1 MIINNFNVACI
12 WLIIDK
18 GAKFLKK
25 RFITSND
32 WQTSIAEIALQ
43 AFIEQ
48 SRHIG
53 NASSLH
59 TYGRDVRKAVEEARE
74 RIAGLIDAHA
84 SEIIFTGSGT
94 EANNLALKG
103 AYWHRNKDGIARNLI
118 VISAFEHHA
127 VLDPARWLEDFEGAE
142 VLLVPVSKDGYVDLQ
157 SLEEIIRER
166 HDEIALISV
175 MHSNNEVGT
184 VQPLSEIVKL
194 ADQFEIPVHSDAV
207 QSLGKIPLSFKK
219 LGLFAMTISAH
230 KIGGPIGIGALVLRK
245 GVDIT
250 PILHGGGQER
260 EIRSGTLNSAGIV
273 AFAAAVQSAL
283 RDLDSSREKISA
295 LRKKLITALQREVP
309 DATLNGVLDGETL
322 PGIANISFPRT
333 ESDSLLLLFDA
344 EGIACST
351 GSACSAGVQEASH
364 VLLAMGLSEKEA
376 RSSLRF
382 SLGTSNTDTDI
393 EYLQTCIK
401 RVIDRARAAFR
412 D

>member
-1 MIINNFNVACI
+1 MPRVYFDNAATTPISEV
-12 WLIIDK
+12 
-18 GAKFLKK
+18 
-25 RFITSND
+25 
-32 WQTSIAEIALQ
+32 ALQ

-48 SRHIG
+48 SRLVG

-74 RIAGLIDAHA
+74 RIAGLIDSHA

-103 AYWHRNKDGIARNLI
+103 AFWHRNKDGVARNVI

-142 VLLVPVSKDGYVDLQ
+142 VIHVPVTREGFISLEA
-157 SLEEIIRER
+157 LEEIVRER
-166 HDEIALISV
+166 HDEIALISI

-184 VQPLSEIVKL
+184 LQPISQVVAI
-194 ADQFEIPVHSDAV
+194 ADEFAIPVHSDAV
-207 QSLGKIPLSFKK
+207 QSLGKVPLSFKE

-230 KIGGPIGIGALVLRK
+230 KVGGPIGVGALVLRK

-260 EIRSGTLNSAGIV
+260 DIRSGTLNSAGIV
-273 AFAAAVQSAL
+273 AFSAAVQSAI
-283 RDLDSSREKISA
+283 RDLDTNAAKIRNLRTKLISA
-295 LRKKLITALQREVP
+295 LQSEVS
-309 DATLNGVLDGETL
+309 DVKLNGVLEGETL

-333 ESDSLLLLFDA
+333 DSDSLLLLFDA

-364 VLLAMGLSEKEA
+364 VLMAMGLDEKEA

-382 SLGTSNTDTDI
+382 SLGTANTDTDI

-401 RVIDRARAAFR
+401 RVIDRARAAYR

>member
-1 MIINNFNVACI
+1 MPRVYLDNAATTPISEV
-12 WLIIDK
+12 
-18 GAKFLKK
+18 
-25 RFITSND
+25 
-32 WQTSIAEIALQ
+32 ALQ

-48 SRHIG
+48 SRLVG

-59 TYGRDVRKAVEEARE
+59 TFGRDVRKAVEEARE
-74 RIAGLIDAHA
+74 RIAGLIDSHA

-103 AYWHRNKDGIARNLI
+103 AFWNRNKDGVARNVI

-127 VLDPARWLEDFEGAE
+127 VLDPARWLEDCEGAE
-142 VLLVPVSKDGYVDLQ
+142 VVQVPVTREGFINLEA
-157 SLEEIIRER
+157 LEEIVRER
-166 HDEIALISV
+166 HDEIALMSI

-184 VQPLSEIVKL
+184 LQPISQVVAI
-194 ADQFEIPVHSDAV
+194 ADEFAIPVHSDAV
-207 QSLGKIPLSFKK
+207 QSLGKVPLSFKE

-230 KIGGPIGIGALVLRK
+230 KVGGPIGVGALVLRK

-260 EIRSGTLNSAGIV
+260 DIRSGTLNSAGIV
-273 AFAAAVQSAL
+273 AFAAAVQSAI
-283 RDLDSSREKISA
+283 RDLDTNSAKIRN
-295 LRKKLITALQREVP
+295 LRTKLISSLQSEVS
-309 DATLNGVLDGETL
+309 DVKLNGVLEGETL

-364 VLLAMGLSEKEA
+364 VLMAMGLNEKEA

-382 SLGTSNTDTDI
+382 SLGTANTDTDI

-401 RVIDRARAAFR
+401 RVIDRARAAYR

>member
-1 MIINNFNVACI
+1 MPRVYLDNAATTPISEV
-12 WLIIDK
+12 
-18 GAKFLKK
+18 
-25 RFITSND
+25 
-32 WQTSIAEIALQ
+32 ALQ

-48 SRHIG
+48 SRQIG

-59 TYGRDVRKAVEEARE
+59 TYGRTVRKEVEEARE
-74 RIAGLIDAHA
+74 KIAGLIGCHA

-94 EANNLALKG
+94 ESNNLAIKG
-103 AYWHRNKDGIARNLI
+103 AFWHRNKDGIARNVI

-127 VLDPARWLEDFEGAE
+127 VLDPAQWLEDFEGAE
-142 VLLVPVSKDGYVDLQ
+142 VVKVPVSRDGYIDFAA
-157 SLEEIIRER
+157 LETVIHER
-166 HDEIALISV
+166 HDEIALISI
-175 MHSNNEVGT
+175 MHANNEIGT
-184 VQPLSEIVKL
+184 IQPIERITSL
-194 ADQFEIPVHSDAV
+194 AREFDIPVHSDAV
-207 QSLGKIPLSFKK
+207 QSLGKVPVTFKE

-230 KIGGPIGIGALVLRK
+230 KVGGPVGVGALVLRK

-260 EIRSGTLNSAGIV
+260 DIRSGTLNSAGIV
-273 AFAAAVQSAL
+273 AFAAAVQSAI
-283 RDLDSSREKISA
+283 RDLDVNAEKVRA
-295 LRKKLITALQREVP
+295 LRAKLIIAIQNEIN
-309 DATLNGVLDGETL
+309 DATLNGVFDGATL

-364 VLLAMGLSEKEA
+364 VLMAMGLSDKEA

-401 RVIDRARAAFR
+401 RVIDRARAAYR
-412 D
+412 E

>member
-1 MIINNFNVACI
+1 MPRVYFDNAATTPISEV
-12 WLIIDK
+12 
-18 GAKFLKK
+18 
-25 RFITSND
+25 
-32 WQTSIAEIALQ
+32 ALQ

-48 SRHIG
+48 SRLVG

-74 RIAGLIDAHA
+74 RIAGLIDSHA

-103 AYWHRNKDGIARNLI
+103 AFWHRNKDGVARNVI

-142 VLLVPVSKDGYVDLQ
+142 VIQVPVTREGFISLEA
-157 SLEEIIRER
+157 LEEIVRER
-166 HDEIALISV
+166 HDEIALISI

-184 VQPLSEIVKL
+184 LQPISQVVAI
-194 ADQFEIPVHSDAV
+194 ADEFAIPVHSDAV
-207 QSLGKIPLSFKK
+207 QSLGKVPLSFKE

-230 KIGGPIGIGALVLRK
+230 KVGGPIGVGALVLRK

-260 EIRSGTLNSAGIV
+260 DIRSGTLNSAGIV
-273 AFAAAVQSAL
+273 AFAAAVQSAI
-283 RDLDSSREKISA
+283 RDLDTNVAKIRNLRTKLISA
-295 LRKKLITALQREVP
+295 LQSEVS
-309 DATLNGVLDGETL
+309 DVKLNGVLEGETL

-364 VLLAMGLSEKEA
+364 VLMAMGLDEKEA

-382 SLGTSNTDTDI
+382 SLGTANTDTDI

-401 RVIDRARAAFR
+401 RVIDRARAAYR

>member
-1 MIINNFNVACI
+1 MPRVYFDNAATTPISEV
-12 WLIIDK
+12 
-18 GAKFLKK
+18 
-25 RFITSND
+25 
-32 WQTSIAEIALQ
+32 ALQ

-48 SRHIG
+48 SRLVG

-74 RIAGLIDAHA
+74 RIAGLIDSHA

-103 AYWHRNKDGIARNLI
+103 AFWHRNKDGVARNVI

-142 VLLVPVSKDGYVDLQ
+142 VIQVPVTREGFISLEA
-157 SLEEIIRER
+157 LEEIVRER
-166 HDEIALISV
+166 HDEIALISI

-184 VQPLSEIVKL
+184 LQPISQVVAI
-194 ADQFEIPVHSDAV
+194 ADEFAIPVHSDAV
-207 QSLGKIPLSFKK
+207 QSLGKVPLSFKE

-230 KIGGPIGIGALVLRK
+230 KVGGPIGVGALVLRK

-260 EIRSGTLNSAGIV
+260 DIRSGTLNSAGIV
-273 AFAAAVQSAL
+273 AFAAAVQSAI
-283 RDLDSSREKISA
+283 RDLDTNVAKIRN
-295 LRKKLITALQREVP
+295 LRTKLIAALQSEVS
-309 DATLNGVLDGETL
+309 DVKLNGVLEGETL

-364 VLLAMGLSEKEA
+364 VLMAMGMDEKEA

-382 SLGTSNTDTDI
+382 SLGTANTDTDI

-401 RVIDRARAAFR
+401 RVIDRARAAYR

>member
-1 MIINNFNVACI
+1 MPRVYFDNAATTPISEV
-12 WLIIDK
+12 
-18 GAKFLKK
+18 
-25 RFITSND
+25 
-32 WQTSIAEIALQ
+32 ALQ

-48 SRHIG
+48 SRLVG

-74 RIAGLIDAHA
+74 RIAGLIDSHA

-103 AYWHRNKDGIARNLI
+103 AFWHRNKDGVVRNVI
-118 VISAFEHHA
+118 VVSAFEHHA

-142 VLLVPVSKDGYVDLQ
+142 VIHVPVTREGFISLEA
-157 SLEEIIRER
+157 LEEIVRER
-166 HDEIALISV
+166 YEEIALISI

-184 VQPLSEIVKL
+184 LQPISQVVAI
-194 ADQFEIPVHSDAV
+194 ADEFAIPVHSDAV
-207 QSLGKIPLSFKK
+207 QSLGKVPLSFKE

-230 KIGGPIGIGALVLRK
+230 KVGGPIGVGALVLRK

-260 EIRSGTLNSAGIV
+260 DIRSGTLNSAGIV
-273 AFAAAVQSAL
+273 AFSAAVQSAI
-283 RDLDSSREKISA
+283 RDLDTNAAKIRNLRTKLISA
-295 LRKKLITALQREVP
+295 LQSEVS
-309 DATLNGVLDGETL
+309 DVKLNGVLEGETL

-364 VLLAMGLSEKEA
+364 VLMAMGLDEKEA

-382 SLGTSNTDTDI
+382 SLGTANTDTDI

-401 RVIDRARAAFR
+401 RVIDRARAAYR

>member
-1 MIINNFNVACI
+1 MPRVYLDNAATTPISEV
-12 WLIIDK
+12 
-18 GAKFLKK
+18 
-25 RFITSND
+25 
-32 WQTSIAEIALQ
+32 ALQ

-48 SRHIG
+48 SRQIG

-59 TYGRDVRKAVEEARE
+59 TYGRTVRKDVEEARE
-74 RIAGLIDAHA
+74 KIAGLIGCHA

-94 EANNLALKG
+94 ESNNLALKG
-103 AYWHRNKDGIARNLI
+103 AFWHRNKDGIARNVI

-127 VLDPARWLEDFEGAE
+127 VLDPAQWLEDFEGAE
-142 VLLVPVSKDGYVDLQ
+142 VVKVPVSRDGYIDFAA
-157 SLEEIIRER
+157 LETVINER
-166 HDEIALISV
+166 HDEIALISI
-175 MHSNNEVGT
+175 MHANNEIGT
-184 VQPLSEIVKL
+184 IQPIQKVTAL
-194 ADQFEIPVHSDAV
+194 ASNFDIPVHSDAV
-207 QSLGKIPLSFKK
+207 QSLGKIALSFKE

-230 KIGGPIGIGALVLRK
+230 KVGGPIGVGALVLRK

-260 EIRSGTLNSAGIV
+260 DIRSGTLNAAGIV
-273 AFAAAVQSAL
+273 AFAAAVQSAI
-283 RDLDSSREKISA
+283 RGIEANAEKVSA
-295 LRKKLITALQREVP
+295 LRIKLINAIQNEIH
-309 DATLNGVLDGETL
+309 DATLNGVLEGATL

-333 ESDSLLLLFDA
+333 ESDSLLLLFDV

-364 VLLAMGLSEKEA
+364 VLMAMGLSDKEA

-401 RVIDRARAAFR
+401 RVIDRARAAYR
-412 D
+412 E